1 MASPR
6 RRLRR
11 SAWAPCL
18 RAAPG
23 GACLAAVA
31 SCRAG
36 DLEMDAAPPSSS
48 VYRFG
53 EFVLDRRAGALFRV
67 GEDGSR
73 QEAPLG
79 SRAFA
84 LACVLVE
91 RRGGI
96 GSRREIMDAVWP
108 GLAVEDNNLTVQL
121 TALRRVL
128 DEGRPGP
135 SAIQTVPRRGYR
147 FVLPVSE

>member
-1 MASPR
+1 MLKRAISMLRPR
-6 RRLRR
+6 DPATAERHGI
-11 SAWAPCL
+11 APSQAVAGHLGPHAC
-18 RAAPG
+18 APPPG

-53 EFVLDRRAGALFRV
+53 DFVLDRRAGALFRV

-108 GLAVEDNNLTVQL
+108 GLAV
-121 TALRRVL
+121 
-128 DEGRPGP
+128 
-135 SAIQTVPRRGYR
+135 
-147 FVLPVSE
+147 

>member
-1 MASPR
+1 MLKRAISMLRPR
-6 RRLRR
+6 DPATAGRHGIAPSQAAPGQLRPH
-11 SAWAPCL
+11 ACAP
-18 RAAPG
+18 RPG

-31 SCRAG
+31 SCREG
-36 DLEMDAAPPSSS
+36 DLEMDAAPPFSS

-53 EFVLDRRAGALFRV
+53 EFLLDRPPGALFRV
-67 GEDGSR
+67 GQDGDR

-96 GSRREIMDAVWP
+96 VSRREIMDAVW
-108 GLAVEDNNLTVQL
+108 
-121 TALRRVL
+121 
-128 DEGRPGP
+128 
-135 SAIQTVPRRGYR
+135 
-147 FVLPVSE
+147 